1 MRIRSLR
8 VGLPAIMV
16 VLMVADAGLAQHVGF
31 QTAGIP
37 QPGIQQPWIQQHR
50 PAFPPVHTPVAPA
63 RGGTFG
69 ATVPTVIVVP
79 AQGIAQV
86 PLVPNFPTVIVP
98 NQALVPGQTF
108 FPGIINPTPVVVV
121 PPNVVQPGFPFFPSV
136 SVIQPVQPLYPL
148 LGMPRA
154 DVLRHYGQPSVT
166 VVTSSGETLYFTG
179 GVTVIIQNGLV
190 VGPR

>member
-1 MRIRSLR
+1 MRIRSVL
-8 VGLPAIMV
+8 VGLLAVIV
-16 VLMVADAGLAQHVGF
+16 VVVVADAGLAQHVGF

-37 QPGIQQPWIQQHR
+37 QPGVQQHR
-50 PAFPPVHTPVAPA
+50 PAFPPVHTPVAPV
-63 RGGTFG
+63 RGTFG
-69 ATVPTVIVVP
+69 ATQPSIIVVP

-86 PLVPNFPTVIVP
+86 PLVPNFPTVIVS
-98 NQALVPGQTF
+98 NQILVPGQTF
-108 FPGIINPTPVVVV
+108 FPGMINPTPVVVV
-121 PPNVVQPGFPFFPSV
+121 PPNVVQPGFPFVPYV
-136 SVIQPVQPLYPL
+136 PVVQPVQPLYPL

-154 DVLRHYGQPSVT
+154 DLLRHYGQPSVT

>member
-1 MRIRSLR
+1 MRIRSVL
-8 VGLPAIMV
+8 VGLLAVIV
-16 VLMVADAGLAQHVGF
+16 VVVVADAGLAQHVGF
-31 QTAGIP
+31 QTAGLP

-50 PAFPPVHTPVAPA
+50 PPVQPIHTSIAPV

-69 ATVPTVIVVP
+69 ATVPAVIVVP

-98 NQALVPGQTF
+98 NQVLVPGQTF
-108 FPGIINPTPVVVV
+108 FPGMINPTPVVVS
-121 PPNVVQPGFPFFPSV
+121 PNVVQPGFPFVPSV
-136 SVIQPVQPLYPL
+136 SVVQPVQPLYPL